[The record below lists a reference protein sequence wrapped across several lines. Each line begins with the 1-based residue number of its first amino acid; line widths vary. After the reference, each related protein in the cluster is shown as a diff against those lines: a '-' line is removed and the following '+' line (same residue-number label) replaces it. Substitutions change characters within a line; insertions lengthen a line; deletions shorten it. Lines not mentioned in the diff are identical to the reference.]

1 MHPVYKNDELGHIMA
16 QNDEHGLEKHLAG
29 GKNPWAPFKGPLRA
43 LSWQKRG
50 EKWIF
55 SVFKREF

>member
-29 GKNPWAPFKGPLRA
+29 GKKPLGPLQGPPKSPFMAKKGRKMDL
-43 LSWQKRG
+43 LS
-50 EKWIF
+50 F
-55 SVFKREF
+55 